1 MNALNTESKDNTVE
15 KESKIQTKLVECVQ
29 TLYISDNVD
38 EAINRLLQ
46 IIGEFYNAE
55 RCYIFEFDND
65 MNIIH
70 NTYEWCAQGV
80 ESELEMLKNVEMS
93 VIERWLYYF
102 ETKGEFYINS
112 LSSEVS
118 IDSPEF
124 QILDIQGIKSLMAAP
139 LRSENKLVG
148 FMGVDNPQE
157 NTDSLILMR
166 LVSAFVVNDM
176 QKRETLE
183 QRILRAIGNT
193 YVSMNMVNFR
203 EDSQTEIKRFDVVA
217 KYVSRTHGVAEMMRS
232 AMTALTDEETR
243 ASTLEFTDLTTAPER
258 LRDVSVL
265 SHDFHSKNHWCRC
278 SFYVMNRDDD
288 GSVIDAIFAV
298 QYIDKEK
305 KKELEY
311 SRALKRALE
320 NQNEIYAEMLHMQGC
335 GVIASRTD
343 NDEIMTMN
351 GAAQQLFGVTG
362 EGAKLCDVLKPII
375 SDNNAGIFAKL
386 NELCETPGE
395 CSFEFAVENSSGG
408 LVYVKA
414 TARTVTL
421 ACGDRIM
428 IITLMDITDKK
439 KLENRLIVLSEI
451 DALTSISNRGSGERR
466 AEKLINSG
474 VKGMF
479 CLLDVDKFKSIN
491 DSFGHTVGDK
501 ALIEI
506 ADCLRRSFT
515 GSDVVMR
522 LGGDEFAVY
531 AVGVE
536 TERQGAEKI
545 AQFIANVDMICI
557 PEMGDRKVTVS
568 MGAVICQGAGVKFD
582 QLYPM
587 ADMLCTPARTPL
599 GISSGST
606 AVSSDLRYYLR
617 FLSIQTHSINGGR
630 PGFPGLLFYVRNWY
644 LARQYNALH
653 IM

>member
-15 KESKIQTKLVECVQ
+15 KESKIQTKLVEGVQ

-139 LRSENKLVG
+139 LRSDNKLVG

-278 SFYVMNRDDD
+278 SFYVMNRDED

-343 NDEIMTMN
+343 NDGIMTMN
-351 GAAQQLFGVTG
+351 DAAQQLFGVTG

-515 GSDVVMR
+515 G
-522 LGGDEFAVY
+522 GDEFAVY

-587 ADMLCTPARTPL
+587 ADHAMYACKNTP
-599 GISSGST
+599 GNQ
-606 AVSSDLRYYLR
+606 
-617 FLSIQTHSINGGR
+617 F
-630 PGFPGLLFYVRNWY
+630 GFYRGE
-644 LARQYNALH
+644 
-653 IM
+653 

>member
-139 LRSENKLVG
+139 LRSDNKLVG

-166 LVSAFVVNDM
+166 LVSAFV
-176 QKRETLE
+176 E

-265 SHDFHSKNHWCRC
+265 SNDFHSKNHWCRC

-343 NDEIMTMN
+343 NDGIMTMN

-587 ADMLCTPARTPL
+587 ADHAMYTCKNTP
-599 GISSGST
+599 GNQ
-606 AVSSDLRYYLR
+606 
-617 FLSIQTHSINGGR
+617 F
-630 PGFPGLLFYVRNWY
+630 GFYRSE
-644 LARQYNALH
+644 
-653 IM
+653 

>member
-203 EDSQTEIKRFDVVA
+203 EDSQTEIKHFDVVA

-278 SFYVMNRDDD
+278 SFYVMNRDEN

-343 NDEIMTMN
+343 NDGIMTMN

-515 GSDVVMR
+515 GGDVVMR
-522 LGGDEFAVY
+522 LGGEFAVY

-587 ADMLCTPARTPL
+587 ADHAMYTCKNTP
-599 GISSGST
+599 GNQ
-606 AVSSDLRYYLR
+606 
-617 FLSIQTHSINGGR
+617 F
-630 PGFPGLLFYVRNWY
+630 GFYRGE
-644 LARQYNALH
+644 
-653 IM
+653 